1 MATKKLTF
9 ETLSESLAK
18 PNPEDANQT
27 LAYLLQ
33 QPQINNN
40 PTQEPSANDGSFFLP
55 IDKLIPHPDNPF
67 NLYKGKKLDDLI
79 KSVTDNGII
88 EPIVVRP
95 FEDGYQIL
103 AGHNRTNVARMVGLT
118 ELPCIVR
125 DVNDD
130 LAKIIVVESNFLQRG
145 MDDLLP
151 SEIAKALKMQLDA
164 IKHQGKKL
172 DDINYAFFAEK
183 SHNNAKNSTCV
194 QIEHKLKSADK
205 VASDSGNSKSQVQR
219 YIRLNYLSPQL
230 LQLVDDKKLGF
241 IPAVDVSYLNSDE
254 QELLYEYI
262 EAGKKLTVERAKTLK
277 ELSQNDKLTVKS
289 FERTMTATE
298 QKKST
303 TRAPRIT
310 KASKQIKSLFPS
322 HFKDKEIE
330 EIIIKAV
337 TEYLKSHDLKTEY
350 EEETELDS
358 NIEL

>member
-33 QPQINNN
+33 QPQINQT

-103 AGHNRTNVARMVGLT
+103 SGHNRTNVAKMVGLK

-183 SHNNAKNSTCV
+183 SHNDAKNSTSR
-194 QIEHKLKSADK
+194 QIVGKSESADL
-205 VASDSGNSKSQVQR
+205 VAENKTGRQVQR

-289 FERTMTATE
+289 FERTMTTTE

-337 TEYLKSHDLKTEY
+337 TEYLKSHDLETEY